1 MKTFRLLFKTVL
13 ILILS
18 FTAFT
23 SCNNDDETMPV
34 PIKNTIVD
42 AVSNS
47 SDYSILLEALQ
58 LANGNLP
65 AVLDGEG
72 PFTVFAPNNAAFST
86 ADNNFSAL
94 IIFQRMF

>member
-23 SCNNDDETMPV
+23 SCNNNDDETMPI

-65 AVLDGEG
+65 DVLGGEG
-72 PFTVFAPNNAAFST
+72 PFTVFAPNNTAFATFLSC
-86 ADNNFSAL
+86 S
-94 IIFQRMF
+94 